1 MGKNI
6 LDSYNSKTGE
16 LIIRT
21 DGDRILKISRTYGRG
36 WPNKEGYII
45 SLYIYILPYIEN
57 THAIMSIIILE
68 DGHISIPR
76 HIDGARASSFPPA
89 RWNNSPSHGLHSE
102 HYIQHKTIRTF
113 WYKGV
118 WVDQTRGR

>member
-45 SLYIYILPYIEN
+45 SLYIYI
-57 THAIMSIIILE
+57 
-68 DGHISIPR
+68 
-76 HIDGARASSFPPA
+76 
-89 RWNNSPSHGLHSE
+89 
-102 HYIQHKTIRTF
+102 TIH
-113 WYKGV
+113 
-118 WVDQTRGR
+118 